1 MHPLGYP
8 LGYQLSYPLIR
19 SYIETIPKIETT

>member
-8 LGYQLSYPLIR
+8 LGYPLSYPLIR
-19 SYIETIPKIETT
+19 SYIEAIPKIETT